1 VLARENRLSRRS
13 VTFLLRKGSKL
24 STSLFSICYLP
35 KKSQKPKFTV
45 VISNKKMPLAPRRA
59 RVKRR
64 MRAMIQQVWL
74 PAQCPCDVVF
84 FAQSS
89 VYDIAPAI
97 LQQQMEQTL
106 ATVQRLSAA
115 STDRSLSKN
124 SITRP

>member
-1 VLARENRLSRRS
+1 
-13 VTFLLRKGSKL
+13 
-24 STSLFSICYLP
+24 
-35 KKSQKPKFTV
+35 
-45 VISNKKMPLAPRRA
+45 MPLAPRRA

-64 MRAMIQQVWL
+64 LRAMIQQVWL

-115 STDRSLSKN
+115 STDRPLSKN
-124 SITRP
+124 AITRP